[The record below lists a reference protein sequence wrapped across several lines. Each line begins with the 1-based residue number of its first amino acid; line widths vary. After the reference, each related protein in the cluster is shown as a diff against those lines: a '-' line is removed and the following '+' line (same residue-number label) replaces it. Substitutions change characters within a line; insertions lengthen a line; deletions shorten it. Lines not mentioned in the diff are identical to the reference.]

1 MAMTLK
7 QIYDLS
13 IKIGIQKDFRTKKE
27 IDDFLKWR
35 NNEYGKLP
43 KEEKLFFDKERLTNP
58 YSDTRIHY
66 DNGKKIKKALAG
78 IDISMGGLML
88 AKELGYDAVINH
100 HPIGQA
106 LIGLDDAMELQID
119 MMEKYGVPINIAEK
133 LIKIRISEVTRGLN
147 PVNHYV
153 SVDAAE
159 LLDMNLVNIHTPADN
174 CVANFIDEKIKKI
187 KPRYVDDV
195 MKMLCDIEEYKEA
208 KKQGVG
214 PVLFTG
220 NEKNRCGKVVI
231 TEMTGGTE
239 GSKEIYQAM
248 SSAGIGTVVSMHQ
261 SEEHRKEAEKAHIN
275 VIIAGHISSDS
286 LGMNLVLDEI
296 EKQGVRITPFAGLI
310 RVRRS

>member
-1 MAMTLK
+1 MTLK